1 MRSTE
6 SVYPPTVRG
15 QMMDA
20 STSSRRRRL
29 RAALVCVAAGLAL
42 FAASTASGVV
52 AIGEIHPVAEENL
65 DTRTASVAPS
75 AGQLEAVEMLGA
87 TARFNDFGTP
97 QSLIKY
103 GGFLAEGIDANNARA
118 AARAWLEANRSLFR
132 LSSLDGLELVA
143 DAALTG
149 SAGHAI
155 VFKQTFGS
163 LAAAPDGVL
172 VVGVVGTRAAGWKVA
187 YVSSRIT
194 GDTELRGSAD
204 LTQVEAWVT
213 AARAVGEDVSAA
225 DVSVAGRENGWTML
239 DVEGFDEPQSVRAA
253 AFPTPKSGAQ
263 RAYETKVVDASGGD
277 AEGYWQIVDADA
289 RTILFRESIVDHAVD
304 NPEWKVFPAYPRLT
318 GLNRHPW
325 NYPSADIRDLWCWE
339 DAPGCDLEVANSA
352 ARVPW
357 DVDPRTGIPTF
368 TTIGNAADSAEA
380 WFSPS
385 PHVAHGPTTYR
396 PVSPTREYV
405 YPWTNAWFE
414 SRCDPANFVVGSG
427 NDIDAATVNL
437 FVMHNRMH
445 DWSYF
450 LGFTEPRWNA
460 QDFNFGSPTLEN
472 DRLIGNVQAGGVSGG
487 APTWSGRD
495 NAFMFT
501 QPDGTPSITSMFL
514 WQPIAGTFYA
524 PCVDGD
530 YDMAVI
536 GHEYGHMT
544 ENRMI
549 GKGVRRMGA
558 HAGAMGESF
567 GDFSAM
573 EYLNEYDFVPVSVEN
588 PYSVGA
594 YVTGN
599 PIRGIRNYGMNFPS
613 AGKFPEPGRYVEVNP
628 LNFGAVG
635 YDVTGPQ
642 VHADG
647 EIWSA
652 TNFDIRELF
661 LQRYRDRGKAIQV
674 ACADGERPASDCPGN
689 RRWIQLYFDAMLLMP
704 VAPTFLDARDAMLAA
719 DVMRF
724 GGANQD
730 LLWLAYARR
739 GFGQNAMTTDPNDG
753 QPTPDFESPLHGEGT
768 VVFNAVSKES
778 GAPVAADIFVGH
790 YEARATP
797 IADTDPATAGPNL
810 DEVANF
816 VPDRLFRGNRH
827 RAWEFVANAEGYGHV
842 RFRIN
847 ELRPGETRNVTIE
860 FPTNVA
866 STHQGATAA
875 GDGAD
880 HVNLIDDTEGTGW
893 VSSGAPVEGRQ
904 VVVDLAGGE
913 QRIRSV
919 KASAQLSPGQNRFH
933 ALRAFEVYAC
943 TAGDDPA
950 NPTCDGT
957 MTDGWKRILR
967 SEDDAFPG
975 DNPRPVTPVLI
986 LRTWNVATTT
996 ATHVLFRVLDNQCTG
1011 QTSFQG
1017 EQDNDPVNQTDCR
1030 TGSPPLPPRNMD
1042 VRAAE
1047 LQVLTDRPTVRGA
1060 EQEE

>member
-1 MRSTE
+1 M
-6 SVYPPTVRG
+6 
-15 QMMDA
+15 
-20 STSSRRRRL
+20 
-29 RAALVCVAAGLAL
+29 RAAFVCAATGLAL

-52 AIGEIHPVAEENL
+52 AIDDIHPVAEENL

-75 AGQLEAVEMLGA
+75 AGQLEAVERLGA
-87 TARFNDFGTP
+87 TARFNEFGTP
-97 QSLIKY
+97 QSLVRH
-103 GGFLAEGIDANNARA
+103 GGFLASGIEAASAGA
-118 AARAWLEANRSLFR
+118 AAQAWLEANKGLFR
-132 LSSLDGLELVA
+132 LSSLDGLELVS
-143 DAALTG
+143 DGALRG
-149 SAGHAI
+149 SQGHA
-155 VFKQTFGS
+155 VLFRQTFGS
-163 LAAAPDGVL
+163 LVASPDGVL
-172 VVGVVGTRAAGWKVA
+172 VVGVVGSRASGWKIA
-187 YVSSRIT
+187 YASSRVT
-194 GDTELRGSAD
+194 GDTGLEGSAE
-204 LTQVEAWVT
+204 LTEIEAWVT

-225 DVSVAGRENGWTML
+225 DVSVTGRENGWTFL
-239 DVEGFDEPQSVRAA
+239 EVDGFAEAQSVRAT
-253 AFPTPKSGAQ
+253 AFPTPRRGVQ
-263 RAYETKVVDASGGD
+263 RAFEAKVVDGAGSGD
-277 AEGYWQIVDADA
+277 IEGYLQVVDADA
-289 RTILFRESIVDHAVD
+289 GRVLFRENIVYRAVD
-304 NPEWKVFPAYPRLT
+304 NPEWEVFPAYPRMT
-318 GLNRHPW
+318 NLNRYPW
-325 NYPSADIRDLWCWE
+325 NYPSTDIRDIWCWE

-357 DVDPRTGIPTF
+357 DTDAATGTPTF
-368 TTIGNAADSAEA
+368 TTIGNAADAAEA

-385 PHVAHGPTTYR
+385 PHLAHGPSGYR

-414 SRCDPANFVVGSG
+414 SECDPANFVVGSG
-427 NDIDAATVNL
+427 NDIDAASANL
-437 FVMHNRMH
+437 FAMHNRLH

-460 QDFNFGSPTLEN
+460 QHFNFGSPTLEN

-495 NAFMFT
+495 NAFMFP
-501 QPDGTPSITSMFL
+501 QPDGTTPITSMFL

-530 YDMAVI
+530 FDMAVI
-536 GHEYGHMT
+536 GHEYGHLT

-549 GKGVRRMGA
+549 GKGVFRQGF

-567 GDFSAM
+567 GDFSAT
-573 EYLNEYDFVPVSVEN
+573 EYLHEYDFVPVGGEN
-588 PYSVGA
+588 EFAVGA

-661 LQRYRDRGKAIQV
+661 LQRYRDRGKAIQK
-674 ACADGERPASDCPGN
+674 ACADGERPVNACPGN

-730 LLWLAYARR
+730 LLWLGFAGR
-739 GFGQNAMTTDPNDG
+739 GFGQNAATTGPNDG
-753 QPTPDFESPLHGEGT
+753 QPIPDFESPHHNETT
-768 VVFNAVSKES
+768 VVFDAVSQET
-778 GAPVAADIFVGH
+778 GAPVAADVFVGH

-810 DEVANF
+810 DPVARI
-816 VPDRLFRGNRH
+816 VPDRLFKGNRH
-827 RAWEFVANAEGYGHV
+827 PAWEFVANAEGYGHV
-842 RFRIN
+842 RFRIRN
-847 ELRPGETRNVTIE
+847 LKPGEVHNVTIE

-866 STHQGATAA
+866 SIHQGATAS
-875 GDGAD
+875 GDGAS
-880 HVNLIDDTEGTGW
+880 HANLIDDTEGTGW
-893 VSSGAPVEGRQ
+893 VSTGAPVEGRQ

-913 QRIRSV
+913 QRIRGV
-919 KASAQLSPGQNRFH
+919 KASAQLSPGQNRFA

-943 TAGDDPA
+943 TAGETPA
-950 NPTCDGT
+950 NLTCDGGIAA
-957 MTDGWKRILR
+957 GWNRILE
-967 SEDDAFPG
+967 SEDDAFPS
-975 DNPRPVTPVLI
+975 DNPRPVTPTLI
-986 LRTWNVATTT
+986 LRSWNVPTTT

-1017 EQDNDPVNQTDCR
+1017 EQDMDPANQTDCR
-1030 TGSPPLPPRNMD
+1030 TGSPPLPPRNTE

-1047 LQVLTDRPTVRGA
+1047 LQVLTDRPKVDGA
-1060 EQEE
+1060 NQEE